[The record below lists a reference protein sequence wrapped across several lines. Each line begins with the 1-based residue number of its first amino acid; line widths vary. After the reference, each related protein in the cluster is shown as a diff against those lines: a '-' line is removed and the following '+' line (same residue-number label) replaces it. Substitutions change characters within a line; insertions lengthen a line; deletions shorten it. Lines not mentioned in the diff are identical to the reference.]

1 MLQNN
6 QKFHLNSIVF
16 LFLFIYLFI
25 SRAAALPEAAHK
37 VAMKE
42 LKVFFITL
50 Y

>member
-6 QKFHLNSIVF
+6 QKFHLNSIV
-16 LFLFIYLFI
+16 FLFIYLFI